1 MWLGHG
7 FFMVAEYSQPQRER
21 SEAYSGGAGK
31 LADRVEQKEN
41 GLLEDSLQEEVVAS
55 SQEATDQE
63 NTDQE
68 DLDNTGHPK
77 DLYRFWEPESPEQ

>member
-1 MWLGHG
+1 M
-7 FFMVAEYSQPQRER
+7 
-21 SEAYSGGAGK
+21 
-31 LADRVEQKEN
+31 EQKEN

-68 DLDNTGHPK
+68 DLNNTKHPE
-77 DLYRFWEPESPEQ
+77 DLHSFGEPESPEQ